1 MIFSFCSMLFFLTCL
16 ILWCWKGKNQIDRNY
31 DNLINDLDN
40 NSYNSNQINK
50 LREKVKNELFWYIL
64 SNLISSFI
72 IFFIGLYL
80 KINLDI
86 ITIAINLLTIFIIF
100 VCYGSTEPILIG
112 YKGISINKNIV
123 VYIWN
128 YLAFKEEGFDKY
140 EMFIKNKDGISIKE
154 IQKVKNTLLEMS
166 KEDLIDINEAIEVS
180 QNRTIYEL
188 ISESIGKYFL
198 ALFSMFFGLDSI
210 GSIVNTLNKNNKQSG
225 VINNIVQFI
234 TKNAAITFC
243 IACILGLIF
252 CFILW
257 WVNNM
262 TIINRRRH
270 CSYLLKKYVD
280 EALEMK
286 KEIS

>member
-1 MIFSFCSMLFFLTCL
+1 MIFSLFSMLLFLPCL
-16 ILWCWKGKNQIDRNY
+16 ILLCWKGKDQIDRNY

-50 LREKVKNELFWYIL
+50 LKKKVKNELSWYMF
-64 SNLISSFI
+64 SNLISSSI
-72 IFFIGLYL
+72 IFCIGLCL

-86 ITIAINLLTIFIIF
+86 ITIAINILTFFIIF
-100 VCYGSTEPILIG
+100 VCYGSTEPVLIG

-140 EMFIKNKDGISIKE
+140 EMFIKNKDGISIRE

-180 QNRTIYEL
+180 QNRTIYEF
-188 ISESIGKYFL
+188 ISESIGKYFF

-210 GSIVNTLNKNNKQSG
+210 GSIFNSKKNDNQSG
-225 VINNIVQFI
+225 LINNILQFI
-234 TKNAAITFC
+234 TKNAVNTFF

-257 WVNNM
+257 WIDNM
-262 TIINRRRH
+262 TKINRRRH
-270 CSYLLKKYVD
+270 CSHLLKKYVD
-280 EALEMK
+280 EALEIK

>member
-1 MIFSFCSMLFFLTCL
+1 MIFSLLSMLFFLTCL

-31 DNLINDLDN
+31 NKLINDLDS
-40 NSYNSNQINK
+40 NSYNSNLIEE
-50 LREKVKNELFWYIL
+50 LRDKVKNELFWYIL
-64 SNLISSFI
+64 SNLILSFLV
-72 IFFIGLYL
+72 FCIGLYI
-80 KINLDI
+80 KMNLDI
-86 ITIAINLLTIFIIF
+86 ITIVINFLTLFIIF
-100 VCYGSTEPILIG
+100 VCYGSTEPVLIG
-112 YKGISINKNIV
+112 YKGVSINKNIV

-180 QNRTIYEL
+180 QNRTIYEF
-188 ISESIGKYFL
+188 ISESIGKYFF

-210 GSIVNTLNKNNKQSG
+210 GSIFNTNKNDKQSG
-225 VINNIVQFI
+225 VINNILQFI
-234 TKNAAITFC
+234 TKNAVNTFF

-257 WVNNM
+257 WVDNM

-270 CSYLLKKYVD
+270 CSHLLKKYVD
-280 EALEMK
+280 EALEIK

>member
-1 MIFSFCSMLFFLTCL
+1 
-16 ILWCWKGKNQIDRNY
+16 
-31 DNLINDLDN
+31 
-40 NSYNSNQINK
+40 
-50 LREKVKNELFWYIL
+50 
-64 SNLISSFI
+64 
-72 IFFIGLYL
+72 
-80 KINLDI
+80 
-86 ITIAINLLTIFIIF
+86 
-100 VCYGSTEPILIG
+100 
-112 YKGISINKNIV
+112 
-123 VYIWN
+123 
-128 YLAFKEEGFDKY
+128 
-140 EMFIKNKDGISIKE
+140 
-154 IQKVKNTLLEMS
+154 
-166 KEDLIDINEAIEVS
+166 
-180 QNRTIYEL
+180 
-188 ISESIGKYFL
+188 
-198 ALFSMFFGLDSI
+198 MFFGLDSI